1 MLSLSGAAAT
11 RAGLIL
17 YQALARAARPVAE
30 LSVSEY
36 ADRFRKVSAESG
48 SPWKGEWRTD
58 RMPHLREPMDCLHPD
73 HPSKQVTLKWAAQ
86 LGKTEI
92 GVNWFAFIVDRAPG
106 PVLTMLPS
114 LDEAIK
120 YNRVKLQP
128 TIDASPRLRLRVKKE
143 NQRDEA
149 SSTSSFKRYA
159 GGFNQIVTASSSK
172 GLQMVSIRYLIA
184 EEITGY
190 PFDTD
195 NRGDPLEQAKARQKF
210 YTGNLKRLFSGT
222 PGHKATCRISAAFDS
237 GDRRRRYVPCP
248 HCATMQVLTPD
259 AMQAPSEA
267 TNWMASFA
275 CLSCGG
281 IMEEHHRPE
290 MFARGEWISTRPVPA
305 DDPEAEP
312 IAVPEAIP
320 AGQMERYRCAPLEGR
335 CREFEPSYALWTAY
349 SPVESWQSLWE
360 AWEEAKKSPVTLK
373 TFTQQ
378 SLGEAWEDGASEVEY
393 EKLHRAREE
402 IVPGLAT
409 VDHPLWTGF
418 IDCQGD
424 RLVWG
429 IWAYGPM
436 TQGVLMVR
444 GVIPHAPETPKAVAG
459 IDELLARSWPA
470 DTGGIVEVARWG
482 IDGSNWANW
491 VRSVGAGRGHRLWVC
506 EGAEKRTAPIV
517 GTPKRLAI
525 KDKFGRVLSKA
536 LVYPTGV
543 FELKHTIMRGLR
555 QFAAGPMESG
565 AYLPGTLRLPRD
577 LVDEAYC
584 KELTAEVC
592 IDPAQQAKGNARRKL
607 HEKPG
612 DNRIWV
618 KRAGWANE
626 ALDIAVG
633 CRALAWSLGVD
644 TMNAAMWAKWR
655 ERLSPPEGVADLF
668 AAAPAVP
675 PARKPVPPANDIF
688 ARLAAL
694 NNQE

>member
-1 MLSLSGAAAT
+1 MSGLAEAAKT
-11 RAGLIL
+11 RAGRIL
-17 YQALARAARPVAE
+17 YAALARASKPIEE
-30 LSVSEY
+30 LTVSEY

-48 SPWKGEWRTD
+48 SPWPGDWKTE
-58 RMPHLREPMDCLHPD
+58 RMPHLREPQDCLHPD
-73 HPSKQVTLKWAAQ
+73 HPSKLIVLKWAAQ

-128 TIDASPRLRLRVKKE
+128 TIDASPHLRLRIRPE
-143 NQRDEA
+143 NSRDEA
-149 SSTSSFKRYA
+149 ASTTAFKRFA

-172 GLQMVSIRYLIA
+172 GLQMISVRNLIA
-184 EEITGY
+184 EEITNY

-195 NRGDPLEQAKARQKF
+195 GRGDPLQQAYARQKA
-210 YTGNLKRLFSGT
+210 YTGNLKRLLSST
-222 PGHKATCRISAAFDS
+222 PGHRATCRISAAYDA

-259 AMQAPSEA
+259 ALQPPSESTA
-267 TNWMASFA
+267 FMASFA
-275 CLSCGG
+275 CLKCGVL
-281 IMEEHHRPE
+281 IEEHQKAA
-290 MFARGEWISTRPVPA
+290 MLAAGEWISTRPIPS
-305 DDPEAEP
+305 DDPDGEP
-312 IAVPEAIP
+312 VAVPEMIAP
-320 AGQMERYRCAPLEGR
+320 GDMPRYRCAPLEGR
-335 CREFEPSYALWTAY
+335 CREFEPSWALWTAY
-349 SPVESWQSLWE
+349 SPAETWQSLWE
-360 AWEEAKKSPVTLK
+360 AWQEAKKSPITLK

-378 SLGEAWEDGASEVEY
+378 SLGEAWEDGAAEVEY
-393 EKLHRAREE
+393 ERLHAAREE
-402 IVPGLAT
+402 ITSGLAT
-409 VDHPLWTGF
+409 VDHPLWVGF

-424 RLVWG
+424 RLVWAV
-429 IWAYGPM
+429 WAFGPM
-436 TQGVLMVR
+436 TQGVLMAR
-444 GVIPHAPETPKAVAG
+444 GVIPHPPETHEALAG
-459 IDELLARSWPA
+459 IDELLSRTWPA
-470 DTGGIVEVARWG
+470 NTGGTVEVARWG
-482 IDGSNWANW
+482 IDSSNWSNW
-491 VRSVGAGRGHRLWVC
+491 VRAVAAGRGHRLWAM
-506 EGAEKRTAPIV
+506 EGAENKKAPIL

-525 KDKFGRVLSKA
+525 KDKFGRLLSKA

-543 FELKHTIMRGLR
+543 FDLKHTVYRGLR
-555 QFAAGPMESG
+555 QFVAGPLESG

-584 KELTAEVC
+584 RELTAEVC
-592 IDPAQQAKGNARRKL
+592 IDPSQQAKGNARRKL

-644 TMNAAMWAKWR
+644 TMGPAGWAKWR
-655 ERLSPPEGVADLF
+655 ERLAPPEGELDLF
-668 AAAPAVP
+668 SGPAVAPAAP
-675 PARKPVPPANDIF
+675 KPKANNDMF

>member
-1 MLSLSGAAAT
+1 MPSLSEVASK
-11 RAGLIL
+11 RAGRIL
-17 YQALARAARPVAE
+17 YAALAKAARPLDE
-30 LSVSEY
+30 LTVSEH
-36 ADRFRKVSAESG
+36 ADRYRKVSAESG
-48 SPWKGEWRTD
+48 SPWPGDWKTD
-58 RMPHLREPMDCLHPD
+58 RMPHLREPQDCLHPD
-73 HPSKQVTLKWAAQ
+73 HPSKQVALKWAAQ

-92 GVNWFAFIVDRAPG
+92 GVNWFAFIADRAPG

-128 TIDASPRLRLRVKKE
+128 TIDASPHLRLRIRPE
-143 NQRDEA
+143 NSRDEA
-149 SSTSSFKRYA
+149 ASTTAFKRFA

-195 NRGDPLEQAKARQKF
+195 GRGDPLEQGKARQKA
-210 YTGNLKRLFSGT
+210 YTGNLKRLLSGT
-222 PGHKATCRISAAFDS
+222 PGHKATCRISAAFDA

-259 AMQAPSEA
+259 ALQSPCEGTAF
-267 TNWMASFA
+267 MASFA
-275 CLSCGG
+275 CLACGEL
-281 IMEEHHRPE
+281 IEEHHKRD
-290 MFARGEWISTRPVPA
+290 MLAAGEWISTRPLPP
-305 DDPEAEP
+305 DDPEAQP
-312 IAVPEAIP
+312 VAVPEMIA
-320 AGQMERYRCAPLEGR
+320 AEHMDRYRCAPLEGR

-349 SPVESWQSLWE
+349 SPAETWQSLWE
-360 AWEEAKKSPVTLK
+360 AWEEAKKSPITLK

-378 SLGEAWEDGASEVEY
+378 TLGEAWEDGAAEVEH
-393 EKLHRAREE
+393 EKLHAAREE
-402 IVPGLAT
+402 ITPRLAT
-409 VDHPLWTGF
+409 ADHPVWVGF

-424 RLVWG
+424 RLEWG

-436 TQGVLMVR
+436 TQGMLMDR
-444 GVIPHAPETPKAVAG
+444 GVIPHAPETPEAVAG
-459 IDELLARSWPA
+459 IDELLSRTWPA
-470 DTGGIVEVARWG
+470 ATGGIVEVARWG
-482 IDGSNWANW
+482 IDGSNWSNW

-506 EGAEKRTAPIV
+506 EGAEKKTAPV
-517 GTPKRLAI
+517 LGTPKRLAI
-525 KDKFGRVLSKA
+525 KDKWGRVLAKA

-543 FELKHTIMRGLR
+543 FDLKHTVYRGLK
-555 QFAAGPMESG
+555 QFVAGPLESG

-584 KELTAEVC
+584 KQLTAEVC
-592 IDPAQQAKGNARRKL
+592 IDPAQEAKGNARRKL

-644 TMNAAMWAKWR
+644 TMGAAGWAKWR
-655 ERLSPPEGVADLF
+655 ERLAPPEGVADLF
-668 AAAPAVP
+668 SPVPGAAVPRAPA
-675 PARKPVPPANDIF
+675 KPNDIF

-694 NNQE
+694 NNQD

>member
-1 MLSLSGAAAT
+1 MPSLTDAAAT
-11 RAGLIL
+11 RAGRIL
-17 YQALARAARPVAE
+17 YGALARSARPVDE
-30 LSVSEY
+30 LTVSQY

-48 SPWKGEWRTD
+48 SPWSGDWRTD

-73 HPSKQVTLKWAAQ
+73 HPAKTVALKWAAQ

-106 PVLTMLPS
+106 PMLTMLPS

-128 TIDASPRLRLRVKKE
+128 TIDASPALRLRVKKE
-143 NQRDEA
+143 NQRDEG
-149 SSTSSFKRYA
+149 SSTSSFKRFA

-172 GLQMVSIRYLIA
+172 GLQMISVRYLVA

-195 NRGDPLEQAKARQKF
+195 NRGDPLKQAEARQKF
-210 YTGNLKRLFSGT
+210 YDGNLKRLYSGT
-222 PGHKATCRISAAFDS
+222 PGHKATCRISAAFDA
-237 GDRRRRYVPCP
+237 GDRRRRYLPCP
-248 HCATMQVLTPD
+248 HCETFQILTP
-259 AMQAPSEA
+259 AALQAPSEA
-267 TNWMASFA
+267 TNWRASFG
-275 CLSCGG
+275 CLACGG
-281 IMEEHHRPE
+281 IIEEHHRDE
-290 MFARGEWISTRPVPA
+290 MFARGEWISTRPIPS

-312 IAVPEAIP
+312 VAVPEAIP
-320 AGQMERYRCAPLEGR
+320 AGQMDRYRCPPMEGR
-335 CREFEPSYALWTAY
+335 CREYEPSYALWTAY

-360 AWEEAKKSPVTLK
+360 ASEEAKKSSVLAK
-373 TFTQQ
+373 AYSQQ
-378 SLGEAWEDGASEVEY
+378 WLGEAWEDAASEVDH
-393 EKLHRAREE
+393 EKLHGARQE
-402 IVPGLAT
+402 IPSGLAT
-409 VDHPLWTGF
+409 IDHPVWTGF

-424 RLVWG
+424 RLVWS

-436 TQGVLMVR
+436 TQGVLMAR
-444 GVIPHAPETPKAVAG
+444 GIIPHAPETPEAVAG
-459 IDELLARSWPA
+459 IDELLARTWPA
-470 DTGGIVEVARWG
+470 ATGGIVEVARWG

-491 VRSVGAGRGHRLWVC
+491 VRSVGSGRGHKLWVC
-506 EGAEKRTAPIV
+506 EGAEKRTAPIL

-525 KDKFGRVLSKA
+525 KDKWGRTLSKA

-543 FELKHTIMRGLR
+543 FELKHTVMRGLR
-555 QFAAGPMESG
+555 QFVAGRMEG
-565 AYLPGTLRLPRD
+565 GGWLPGTLLLPRD
-577 LVDEAYC
+577 IVDEACC

-592 IDPAQQAKGNARRKL
+592 IDPTLEAKGNARRKL

-618 KRAGWANE
+618 KRAGQANE
-626 ALDIAVG
+626 ELDIAVG

-644 TMNAAMWAKWR
+644 TMNAAGWAKWR
-655 ERLSPPEGVADLF
+655 ERLAPPEAVADLF
-668 AAAPAVP
+668 APLPPSMTAAA
-675 PARKPVPPANDIF
+675 KPQPNDMF